1 MAQNNAEVNLI
12 VNSKEAEAKLEQL
25 KSKAEALR
33 QKFEQ
38 ANKVN
43 DKDAV
48 RKINAEINSVNR
60 SIKNTELQVNN
71 LRAALERTDTAT
83 PKQLQAAIKAIN
95 KELNSGRVQ
104 RGSEEWQ
111 QYTEKLRQVKAAL
124 KEVNAEMAVNNTSR
138 LEKAKNFFN
147 DWSGM
152 IAGATAS
159 LAGIV
164 IAGKSAVKAYAD
176 MEAEEA
182 NVRKFTGMT
191 EEQVKSLNNEFKAM
205 DTRTARE
212 ELNKMAQEAGRLG
225 KTTEEDVL
233 GYVKAADKINV
244 ALDDLGSGATLTL
257 SKLTGI
263 FGDEK
268 IYGTEKSLLKV
279 GSVINELSQNCSA
292 AAPFI
297 TEFTSR
303 LGGIANQSH
312 MTVTEVMA
320 LGAVIDTQN
329 LELEASSTAIGNLIT
344 TIYKGPDKIAKAVG
358 LDVKEF
364 TDTVK
369 RDMNEALIMLF
380 EQMSK
385 FGGMESLAK
394 ILEDMG
400 TDGARATAVLSA
412 LAGHVDELKSQV
424 DAANEAF
431 AEGLSIDREFEVQN
445 NTVQAQLDKA
455 KKGFTEMAV
464 SLGEKLLPAMRY
476 CISGTSMLM
485 RVMNLLVG
493 FFLQHKTSI
502 ALLTA
507 AIIVYTTA
515 LNLSIIKDQLKVF
528 WLNKVRAS
536 AISCFRVFM
545 NHPLGAVLAVV
556 SLLAGALID
565 LATAEA
571 ETAKKTKVINDI
583 RNDAQQKVVKEKTE
597 IELLIAAAKNENL
610 TLEERRKAIEKLN
623 KIIPDYNGHLDETT
637 GKLEANSTAAEEYIN
652 KLVKMYEVMGAQE
665 RLQEIGNKKSKII
678 PELEP
683 LKERYKDIKEDR
695 TGNVYLGATGGIA
708 TGGFNTID
716 RALTET
722 KSKIVEL
729 EKQIEKLEEEEQA
742 ILNVYG
748 DKIHRTVIG
757 TNEEETTNEKPVIG
771 PSDKELKAQAR
782 AEKAALREA
791 KEALKKDLEERKSMY
806 LQAEAENLTLYVTGQ
821 KDYEEYL
828 AAKEALEEQYN
839 NDVLDIHEKH
849 NKLDIAAYGQA
860 LKQKATMLQNH
871 TKEQQALSLRDIEI
885 SHKDNTRGI
894 NSRYFDIDSDT
905 YQNEKWLNQALLEED
920 IDYLKKKADL
930 YNEGSKERA
939 EIEREIR
946 EKLAADQ
953 LNKQKETAQAIES
966 FEQQYRNASGSRREK
981 MEIAVLD
988 DLLKKKLISEEE
1000 YQVAVSE
1007 LKRKHQNEDIERV
1020 RKTDSEYADL
1030 ILNLW
1035 TSWDRFFNDLDTKST
1050 DFWDRLAEAATSAY
1064 AVIGGMLSQ
1073 YTGYAAAQRDLEVA
1087 QVEKSYDRQISAA
1100 KNNTKKKEELEAQKE
1115 AAVAKVKQKYNEK
1128 EMKLELAQAYAQ
1140 TAVAAI
1146 NAYASA
1152 SKVNWLLGPIAAA
1165 MATAAGMVQIAT
1177 IKKQHEA
1184 EAAGYYSG
1192 GYTKRDRDNHRE
1204 VGVVHAN
1211 EFVANHEA
1219 VASPV
1224 LSPILDLIDH
1234 AQRTNTIGSLSRADV
1249 SRVLG
1254 VNDVSVHKGPGAA
1267 GEAVSG
1273 DVAVMTDM
1281 VASRQVIERLIE
1293 ILEGGIEAK
1302 MIMDGEDGFVSK
1314 WKRYQKLTNNP
1325 KL

>member
-48 RKINAEINSVNR
+48 RKLNAEINSVNR

-431 AEGLSIDREFEVQN
+431 AEGLSIDREFEV
-445 NTVQAQLDKA
+445 
-455 KKGFTEMAV
+455 
-464 SLGEKLLPAMRY
+464 
-476 CISGTSMLM
+476 
-485 RVMNLLVG
+485 
-493 FFLQHKTSI
+493 
-502 ALLTA
+502 
-507 AIIVYTTA
+507 
-515 LNLSIIKDQLKVF
+515 
-528 WLNKVRAS
+528 
-536 AISCFRVFM
+536 
-545 NHPLGAVLAVV
+545 
-556 SLLAGALID
+556 
-565 LATAEA
+565 
-571 ETAKKTKVINDI
+571 
-583 RNDAQQKVVKEKTE
+583 
-597 IELLIAAAKNENL
+597 
-610 TLEERRKAIEKLN
+610 
-623 KIIPDYNGHLDETT
+623 
-637 GKLEANSTAAEEYIN
+637 
-652 KLVKMYEVMGAQE
+652 
-665 RLQEIGNKKSKII
+665 
-678 PELEP
+678 
-683 LKERYKDIKEDR
+683 
-695 TGNVYLGATGGIA
+695 
-708 TGGFNTID
+708 
-716 RALTET
+716 
-722 KSKIVEL
+722 
-729 EKQIEKLEEEEQA
+729 
-742 ILNVYG
+742 
-748 DKIHRTVIG
+748 
-757 TNEEETTNEKPVIG
+757 
-771 PSDKELKAQAR
+771 
-782 AEKAALREA
+782 
-791 KEALKKDLEERKSMY
+791 
-806 LQAEAENLTLYVTGQ
+806 
-821 KDYEEYL
+821 
-828 AAKEALEEQYN
+828 
-839 NDVLDIHEKH
+839 
-849 NKLDIAAYGQA
+849 
-860 LKQKATMLQNH
+860 
-871 TKEQQALSLRDIEI
+871 
-885 SHKDNTRGI
+885 
-894 NSRYFDIDSDT
+894 
-905 YQNEKWLNQALLEED
+905 
-920 IDYLKKKADL
+920 
-930 YNEGSKERA
+930 
-939 EIEREIR
+939 
-946 EKLAADQ
+946 
-953 LNKQKETAQAIES
+953 
-966 FEQQYRNASGSRREK
+966 
-981 MEIAVLD
+981 
-988 DLLKKKLISEEE
+988 
-1000 YQVAVSE
+1000 
-1007 LKRKHQNEDIERV
+1007 
-1020 RKTDSEYADL
+1020 
-1030 ILNLW
+1030 
-1035 TSWDRFFNDLDTKST
+1035 
-1050 DFWDRLAEAATSAY
+1050 
-1064 AVIGGMLSQ
+1064 
-1073 YTGYAAAQRDLEVA
+1073 
-1087 QVEKSYDRQISAA
+1087 
-1100 KNNTKKKEELEAQKE
+1100 
-1115 AAVAKVKQKYNEK
+1115 
-1128 EMKLELAQAYAQ
+1128 
-1140 TAVAAI
+1140 
-1146 NAYASA
+1146 
-1152 SKVNWLLGPIAAA
+1152 
-1165 MATAAGMVQIAT
+1165 
-1177 IKKQHEA
+1177 
-1184 EAAGYYSG
+1184 
-1192 GYTKRDRDNHRE
+1192 
-1204 VGVVHAN
+1204 
-1211 EFVANHEA
+1211 
-1219 VASPV
+1219 
-1224 LSPILDLIDH
+1224 
-1234 AQRTNTIGSLSRADV
+1234 
-1249 SRVLG
+1249 
-1254 VNDVSVHKGPGAA
+1254 
-1267 GEAVSG
+1267 
-1273 DVAVMTDM
+1273 
-1281 VASRQVIERLIE
+1281 
-1293 ILEGGIEAK
+1293 
-1302 MIMDGEDGFVSK
+1302 
-1314 WKRYQKLTNNP
+1314 
-1325 KL
+1325 